1 VFYNRLLKYRS
12 HRHATNH
19 AIAQAVSKSEAI
31 RLLYNVN
38 HSSEVDPS
46 KVRELY
52 ARILALGK
60 RRVPTMSPFNPPHG
74 FYVWSIVDHGSLLIQ
89 VLGRNVKETVLNLA
103 YFVLQN
109 GYQIERERQKYL
121 YILTKKRIPVGKLY
135 FAKGRLRHQACLI
148 AKIGKEKLLFNF
160 EHKGLFIDITLHC
173 PRSVKSFIL
182 PCFKQFEQEFATLC
196 CSALLPIQ

>member
-1 VFYNRLLKYRS
+1 MQS
-12 HRHATNH
+12 PET
-19 AIAQAVSKSEAI
+19 
-31 RLLYNVN
+31 
-38 HSSEVDPS
+38 DPS

-74 FYVWSIVDHGSLLIQ
+74 FYVWSIVDHGALHLQ

-103 YFVLQN
+103 YFILQN
-109 GYQIERERQKYL
+109 GYQVERERQKYL
-121 YILTKKRIPVGKLY
+121 YILTKKQITVGKLY
-135 FAKGRLRHQACLI
+135 FAKAGLHRQACLI
-148 AKIGKEKLLFNF
+148 AKIGKEKFLFNF

-182 PCFKQFEQEFATLC
+182 LRFRQFEQEFANLC
-196 CSALLPIQ
+196 CSALIPIQ